1 MAAANPMSLLYK
13 RLASAGFKQ
22 KFVRETV
29 LPSWWSDEVAS
40 TEAGYLEGLVI
51 ISKHLG
57 IQLGALR
64 NPVAELQLENTHA
77 RFFKGP
83 ELASDENVAV
93 AIAERAARIALLG
106 MPEAHKPAIVS
117 AASIRRR
124 LIGGGASWIGFQ
136 ELLQFCWNSNIP
148 VIYVAHLPAGVK
160 KLRAVTVSVDG
171 RPAIVFFRGE
181 KKPAKHLF
189 PLAHEIGHIYL
200 NHLEFVGLIIDTEA
214 EFSFNEST
222 EREANRFARELLT
235 GGEELPLNY
244 NFPSIP
250 SEIARGCKEY
260 ANRLH
265 IDPSFLVGEW
275 EKKTKQ
281 YKEARTAVNF
291 YIQQDENALAMM
303 AAELSR
309 RIDWDLIP
317 EESQEYLLNLTRVGH
332 AD

>member
-1 MAAANPMSLLYK
+1 MATANPMSLLYK
-13 RLASAGFKQ
+13 RLASAGFKP
-22 KFVRETV
+22 KFVRDTV
-29 LPSWWSDEVAS
+29 LPSWWDDEIAT
-40 TEAGYLEGLVI
+40 TEAGYLEGLII

-57 IQLGALR
+57 IQLDALR
-64 NPVAELQLENTHA
+64 NPAAALQSENAPA

-83 ELASDENVAV
+83 ELASDEGVAV
-93 AIAERAARIALLG
+93 AIAERAARIAILG
-106 MPEAHKPAIVS
+106 MIEARKPVTVS
-117 AASIRRR
+117 ASIIRRR
-124 LIGGGASWIGFQ
+124 LLGAGAAWIGFQ

-148 VIYVAHLPAGVK
+148 VIHVARLPAGVK

-171 RPAIVFFRGE
+171 RPAIVFFRHDA
-181 KKPAKHLF
+181 KPAQHLF

-200 NHLEFVGLIIDTEA
+200 NHLEFFGLIVDTET
-214 EFSFNEST
+214 EFGFNETT

-235 GGEELPLNY
+235 GGEELPQNY
-244 NFPSIP
+244 SFPP
-250 SEIARGCKEY
+250 RPAEIARGCQEY

-275 EKKTKQ
+275 VKKTKQ

-303 AAELSR
+303 AEEMSR

-317 EESQEYLLNLTRVGH
+317 EESQEYLLNLTRVETR
-332 AD
+332 